1 MRKFNLII
9 VALAFLAVSAKAEI
23 RSLEMT
29 VFGMD

>member
-1 MRKFNLII
+1 MKKFNLII
-9 VALAFLAVSAKAEI
+9 AALVFLAASAKAEI

>member
-1 MRKFNLII
+1 MRKVNLMIA
-9 VALAFLAVSAKAEI
+9 ALAFLAVLATAEI

>member
-1 MRKFNLII
+1 VRKFNLII
-9 VALAFLAVSAKAEI
+9 VALAFLTLSAKAEI

>member
-1 MRKFNLII
+1 MKKFNLIFA
-9 VALAFLAVSAKAEI
+9 ALTFFAVPAKAEI

>member
-1 MRKFNLII
+1 MKKFNLII
-9 VALAFLAVSAKAEI
+9 AALAFLAGSAKAEI

>member
-1 MRKFNLII
+1 MKKFNLII
-9 VALAFLAVSAKAEI
+9 AALAFLAASAKAEI